1 MRRFGAPGRG
11 ASVIPSYLVRRRRR
25 EGPQASLQ
33 KSARRLAHAIAP
45 NELRRWAATGRAAVA
60 ANEGDYATDLA
71 ASLRLRAASRASAN
85 FACRSVAEPGG
96 LRAGLA
102 LDTAGTLGFVGAA
115 ALLRSF
121 AAERACAILA
131 SMSVD
136 SEAVGLRSLAA
147 DMASAILAS
156 MLLEGGTTALGLAGA
171 RAGVGATTA
180 VAPAVPFRFMAPPSA
195 SAIFASMSDF
205 AGSLIAFPRAPGSGA
220 ASFLGTSVDH
230 AGNCSS
236 CLKAPLRSA
245 AASSTCRTRLSKSSS
260 SSGGTLSSS
269 SSSAYSSPVH

>member
-205 AGSLIAFPRAPGSGA
+205 AGSLIA
-220 ASFLGTSVDH
+220 SFLGTSVDH